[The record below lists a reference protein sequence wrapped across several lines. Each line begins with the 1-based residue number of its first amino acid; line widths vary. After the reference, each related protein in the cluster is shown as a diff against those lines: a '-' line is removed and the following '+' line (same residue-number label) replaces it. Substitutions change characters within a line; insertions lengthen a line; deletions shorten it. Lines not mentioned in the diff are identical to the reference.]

1 MVADFL
7 QDPRV
12 QGWLDGVEPAWT
24 LLTFESLLAL
34 RHEPSIQ
41 SAIQIANDLSV
52 GEIAGSPVARNTLIL
67 LGQAIE
73 RVGLPLTA
81 TGNLSRATVAEMCK
95 LIEWPD
101 YDQADAF
108 RFNKV
113 INEPDFLP
121 LYVVRQLAQAATLVR
136 VRRGKLVATPLGK
149 SILSDAKRG
158 SLLAV
163 LFHLAFWR
171 MDLSYFGRGS
181 LGSWPQADAGVVL
194 WSLSVCANDWQ
205 SAEKLTR
212 LCTIPEPT
220 MLSGT
225 WDRTPYA
232 MEAKIL
238 RPLQWFGLLE
248 HRTEKVPSGRFGEH
262 HSYRKAELF
271 DRLLAFDVQ
280 VDLSERGSALKAAA
294 SAARDFTRVRRGI
307 AHQRHA
313 AEH

>member
-1 MVADFL
+1 MVAADFL

-24 LLTFESLLAL
+24 LLTFESLRAL
-34 RHEPSIQ
+34 RHEPSAVQ
-41 SAIQIANDLSV
+41 TAIRIANDLSV

-67 LGQAIE
+67 LRQAIE

-81 TGNLSRATVAEMCK
+81 TGNLSRAAVAEMCK

-101 YDQADAF
+101 YDQVDAF
-108 RFNKV
+108 SFNKL

-121 LYVVRQLAQAATLVR
+121 VHVVRQLAQAATLVCAQ
-136 VRRGKLVATPLGK
+136 RGKLVATPLGK
-149 SILSDAKRG
+149 SMLSDARQG
-158 SLLAV
+158 SIVAI
-163 LFHLAFWR
+163 LFHLAFWHT
-171 MDLSYFGRGS
+171 DLGYFGRGL

-238 RPLQWFGLLE
+238 RPLLWFGLLE
-248 HRTEKVPSGRFGEH
+248 HRSEKVPSGRFGEH
-262 HSYRKAELF
+262 HFYRKAKLF

-280 VDLSERGSALKAAA
+280 VDLSEG
-294 SAARDFTRVRRGI
+294 AR
-307 AHQRHA
+307 H
-313 AEH
+313 